1 MSERVHNYHDG
12 NRYFHDR
19 FDTRR
24 LADRI
29 AAYPRDHIDQ
39 DALEFVEQAD
49 VFFLAT
55 CDHRGLP
62 TCS

>member
-1 MSERVHNYHDG
+1 MTEKVHDYHDG

-49 VFFLAT
+49 VFFSRAAN
-55 CDHRGLP
+55 
-62 TCS
+62 